1 MLRCISQELKKI
13 FYLPYVLLSAAGILV
28 LHLMSTGEMDETVK
42 CITIFSL
49 MLQGKEAAAGQ
60 IEKSALFLW
69 KQGIGEWLNIFLP
82 LLLTLSYI
90 VLISEERQNGQSK
103 FQFIRSSN
111 LHYCISKVFSGGVF
125 GGSVFMAAYALFG
138 LLMMAQFPLFSGF
151 SLDAQSFYREIYFG
165 NSIYFYIMKRLVG
178 AFLYGMSASVFGI
191 GVAILF
197 RDKYMLLCLPFLLNY
212 MYRRILTK
220 LLYTAVV
227 DGESVE
233 FIEALYPDFL
243 MQVSWNR
250 YWILSVFMLLLAYAV
265 MVVLFYWSMKRSI
278 RRGNWGE

>member
-1 MLRCISQELKKI
+1 
-13 FYLPYVLLSAAGILV
+13 
-28 LHLMSTGEMDETVK
+28 
-42 CITIFSL
+42 
-49 MLQGKEAAAGQ
+49 
-60 IEKSALFLW
+60 
-69 KQGIGEWLNIFLP
+69 
-82 LLLTLSYI
+82 
-90 VLISEERQNGQSK
+90 
-103 FQFIRSSN
+103 
-111 LHYCISKVFSGGVF
+111 
-125 GGSVFMAAYALFG
+125 MAAYALFG